1 MTPSPATA
9 PAGKRA
15 AVVLSLCWLVVFLDG
30 MDLNVYGAVM
40 PYMLADHGFG
50 LTAESAG
57 TVGSWTTFGMLIG
70 ALVAGNVTDRLGRR
84 PVVTGCVLVFA
95 VGSAVCA
102 LAPTS
107 AEFGVGRFVA
117 GLGLGGVMPTCLAL
131 TMEFAPAGRTAFSTG
146 VLMTSYHVGGMLAT
160 VIGMTV
166 APSGGWRPT
175 FWIAAAASLAV
186 LPVLLRLLPESPT
199 ALRNKGH
206 ERKAAEVSEA
216 YGLRLPPQPTAGP
229 ADGRSSL
236 DELLD
241 LVRGESRWAT
251 PLLWAASFCGL
262 LLVYGVSTWLPQ
274 LMRASGYGLTSSVGF
289 LFAINA
295 GGVVGMLIAGRV
307 AERFGP
313 ARVSAVWFVL
323 TAAGSLLLAFH
334 LPLLATYA
342 VVSLTGVWL
351 FSAQVMVYAAA
362 GRVYRPGQRAAGL
375 GWTTGIGRFGAV
387 VGPALGGAV
396 VAGGRQQWGFMTF
409 AAAGLIGALA
419 VAAVAAVTRARP
431 ADARRHPYDGEH
443 VSEVARLSGV
453 EHVYGVERAAAP
465 VQH

>member
-1 MTPSPATA
+1 MSPSATVPA
-9 PAGKRA
+9 RRSA
-15 AVVLSLCWLVVFLDG
+15 ALVLALCWTVVLLDG

-40 PYMLADHGFG
+40 PYMLGDHTLG
-50 LTAESAG
+50 LTAGTAG

-70 ALVAGNVTDRLGRR
+70 ALVAGNVTDRVGRR
-84 PVVTGCVLVFA
+84 PVVAGCVLVFA
-95 VGSAVCA
+95 AGSALCA
-102 LAPTS
+102 TAPTA
-107 AEFGVGRFVA
+107 AEFGAGRLVA

-131 TMEFAPAGRTAFSTG
+131 AMEFAPAGRAALSTG
-146 VLMTSYHVGGMLAT
+146 VLMTSYHVGGMIAT
-160 VIGMTV
+160 VLGLV
-166 APSGGWRPT
+166 AAPSAGWRLP
-175 FWIAAAASLAV
+175 FWIATAASCAV

-199 ALRNKGH
+199 ALRAMGR
-206 ERKAAEVSEA
+206 ERQAAQVADA
-216 YGLRLPPQPTAGP
+216 YGIHLAPQPVTRFAG
-229 ADGRSSL
+229 GRAPL
-236 DELLD
+236 RGLLD
-241 LVRGESRWAT
+241 LVRGEGRRAT
-251 PLLWAASFCGL
+251 SLLWAASFCGL

-313 ARVSAVWFVL
+313 ARVSAAWFVL

-351 FSAQVMVYAAA
+351 FSAQVMVYATA
-362 GRVYRPGQRAAGL
+362 GRAYPPGQRAAGL

-396 VAGGRQQWGFMTF
+396 VAGGREQWGFVTF
-409 AAAGLIGALA
+409 AAAGLVGALA
-419 VAAVAAVTRARP
+419 VAALAGSTGARAAGP
-431 ADARRHPYDGEH
+431 APTAYE
-443 VSEVARLSGV
+443 A
-453 EHVYGVERAAAP
+453 ERAVPQA
-465 VQH
+465 QH